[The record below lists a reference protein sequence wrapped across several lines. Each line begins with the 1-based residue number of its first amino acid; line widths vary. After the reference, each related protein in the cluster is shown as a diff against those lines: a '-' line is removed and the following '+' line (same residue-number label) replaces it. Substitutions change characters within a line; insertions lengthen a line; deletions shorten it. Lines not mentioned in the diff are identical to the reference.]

1 MSLFSI
7 YLIRDTK
14 LSIDPFIVPGALLL
28 VIAFYR
34 TLGNPLSEDTSREFF
49 VLVPESPFKK
59 IMASLLGSIVVTAI
73 DLSVPIILSGV
84 LVGTSPLNVI
94 LWFVFLLSV
103 SVFGTTV
110 GTFINLSVP
119 GDHAQTVKTMLQVIF
134 IYFGMIPAA
143 AFVVAGVLL
152 GQVAA
157 FLMIGAVC
165 NLLLGM
171 LFASLSP
178 HFLMN
183 R

>member
-1 MSLFSI
+1 
-7 YLIRDTK
+7 
-14 LSIDPFIVPGALLL
+14 
-28 VIAFYR
+28 
-34 TLGNPLSEDTSREFF
+34 
-49 VLVPESPFKK
+49 
-59 IMASLLGSIVVTAI
+59 
-73 DLSVPIILSGV
+73 
-84 LVGTSPLNVI
+84 
-94 LWFVFLLSV
+94 VFLLSV

>member
-1 MSLFSI
+1 
-7 YLIRDTK
+7 LIRDTK

-49 VLVPESPFKK
+49 VLVPESSFKK

-94 LWFVFLLSV
+94 VWFVFLLSV